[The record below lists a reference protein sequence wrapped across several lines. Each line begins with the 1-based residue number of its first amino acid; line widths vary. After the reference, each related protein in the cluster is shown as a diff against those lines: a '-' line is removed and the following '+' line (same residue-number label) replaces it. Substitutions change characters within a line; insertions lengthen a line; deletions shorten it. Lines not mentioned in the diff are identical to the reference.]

1 MELRKTLKLQDI
13 VESNNVAAMMDED
26 DLSELGHLC
35 VQEYHA
41 DKDSRR
47 DWEERSADAIRMA
60 MQMPEEKSFPW
71 PGAASVKF
79 PLTTIAALQFHA
91 RAYPA
96 TIPGPDVVGCRVLGE
111 DPDGAKQARAE
122 RVSAHMSF
130 QRMEQDTQW
139 EESHDKLLIITSLVG
154 CTFKKTYHDS
164 ITDVQMSEL
173 VMPNHLVVDYYTKN
187 LETASRITHWMERS
201 TNYFIERERAKLFL
215 KTDLKHV
222 TPMPNGEL
230 DRVRDEGQGTRHGA
244 TTEDSP
250 IILLEQHRWLDL
262 DGDGYKEPYIV
273 SVREDTSE
281 VCRVVARFYKEGI
294 IYDNDGELKRIDAEH
309 FFTKFPFIPSP
320 DGGFYDMGFG
330 TLLGALNEAINTV
343 INQLLDAGTMAT
355 TAGGFLGRGVQI
367 KGGDY
372 SFKPNE
378 WKRVDSTGAALKDS
392 IFPLPVREPS
402 NVLFQLLGL
411 LIEFGTKIGM
421 ATDALVGQSPGQ
433 NTPAET
439 SRNTITQ
446 GEKVFNGIYKRI
458 YRSMKEEFRKCYRL
472 NYFNA
477 PTSGRFEY
485 TSLDGKGS
493 FATIEDYFDSD
504 KSVIPTADPYVIS
517 DDAKMAQAMALKS
530 AAQTTSGY
538 DKYVVEKMFLKSLK
552 VQSVDSVFPN
562 PKGPKAVPPLPNP
575 KMQLEQMQLEDKKA
589 ERKSKDMKVLLT
601 IQEQAKLNDAKVL
614 KMQAEA
620 KKIMEETAGINKAHD
635 LAVMEAKISES
646 QGHQK
651 NLMQLMDMMKEANA
665 NDAAGM
671 GQPNQ

>member
-1 MELRKTLKLQDI
+1 MELRKTLKLSDI
-13 VESNNVAAMMDED
+13 VESNNVADMMDED
-26 DLSELGHLC
+26 DLAALGSLC
-35 VQEYHA
+35 VQEYQA

-47 DWEERSADAIRMA
+47 EWEERSADAIRMA
-60 MQMPEEKSFPW
+60 MQIPEEKSFPW
-71 PGAASVKF
+71 AGAANVKF

-96 TIPGPDVVGCRVLGE
+96 TIPGPDVVGCRVIGD
-111 DPDGAKQARAE
+111 DPDNTKQARAD

-139 EESHDKLLIITSLVG
+139 EESHDKLLIIAGLVG
-154 CTFKKTYHDS
+154 CAFKKTYHDS
-164 ITDVQMSEL
+164 INDIQVSEL
-173 VMPNHLVVDYYTKN
+173 VMPNHLVVDYYTKS
-187 LETASRITHWMERS
+187 LETANRITHSMERS

-215 KTDLKHV
+215 KTDLKHNA
-222 TPMPNGEL
+222 PHPLGEL
-230 DRVRDEGQGTRHGA
+230 DRVKDEGQGTRPGGLIDDA
-244 TTEDSP
+244 P
-250 IILLEQHRWLDL
+250 LILLEQHRWMDL

-273 SVREDTSE
+273 SVREDTME

-294 IYDNDGELKRIDAEH
+294 IYNEDGDLQRIQPEH

-355 TAGGFLGRGVQI
+355 TAGGFLGRGIQI

-378 WKRVDSTGAALKDS
+378 WKRVDNNGTALRDC

-411 LIEFGTKIGM
+411 LIDFGTKIGM
-421 ATDALVGQSPGQ
+421 ATDALVGENPGQ

-458 YRSMKEEFRKCYRL
+458 YRAMKEEFRKCYRL

-477 PTSGRFEY
+477 PLNGKFEY
-485 TSLDGKGS
+485 TSTDGKGA
-493 FATIEDYFDSD
+493 FATVEDYFDSD
-504 KSVIPTADPYVIS
+504 NSVIPTADPYVVS
-517 DDAKMAQAMALKS
+517 DDAKMAQAVAVKNS
-530 AAQTTSGY
+530 AQSTSGY
-538 DKYVVEKMFLKSLK
+538 DKYVVERRFLKALK
-552 VQSVDSVFPN
+552 VQGIDQIFPD
-562 PKGPKAVPPLPNP
+562 PKGPKAVAPLPNP
-575 KMQLEQMQLEDKKA
+575 KLQIEQMNLEDKKA
-589 ERKSKDMKVLLT
+589 DRKSKDMKMLLT

-620 KKIMEETAGINKAHD
+620 KKITEETTGINKAHE
-635 LAVMEAKISES
+635 LALMEARIAETK
-646 QGHQK
+646 GHQQ
-651 NLMQLMDMMKEANA
+651 NLIQLMDQLKETNA